1 MEGMG
6 GGAKIVGRVPTFSAL
21 VLGRPSFLDL
31 ELTGME
37 QRNKI
42 LEGKGK
48 TPIPGEW
55 GRES

>member
-1 MEGMG
+1 MEGM